1 MSGVSYKAEDGTDH
15 VALAHLTIVCD
26 GMYSNLRKNLA
37 EPKVCERG
45 TMGGSVGRCGVGAM
59 DLGHSNLHKKLAEP
73 KMGWVQWSGGGWCW
87 RLCVS
92 ELREVWLHSTSPSV
106 VPFPPT

>member
-1 MSGVSYKAEDGTDH
+1 MSGVSYKAEDGADR

-59 DLGHSNLHKKLAEP
+59 DLGHSNLHKNSPNLR
-73 KMGWVQWSGGGWCW
+73 WGGFNGQEEAGVCI
-87 RLCVS
+87 
-92 ELREVWLHSTSPSV
+92 
-106 VPFPPT
+106 